1 MPHPHRRTRAI
12 ASCATLMVAAGLA
25 GGVAIAPASAAG
37 SVAQVAAATPSAPT
51 SVTAGQAGAGRVTV
65 TWKAPASEGSS
76 PVTGYD
82 VGFSAGEW
90 GNGRTV
96 AATDRSTAFV
106 DLAKGS
112 YSFSVA
118 AVNAAGQGKR
128 VTVPVTVSTGAPAP
142 TVAVSATTLTAGGRL
157 TISGR
162 GTPDSELGLE
172 RALPGR
178 AYVPIGSIVV
188 DGTGSYTDTRTVRNT
203 ATYRVRGASGATRA
217 GIKVVVRNRMDIAA
231 TRTAVRTYRLS
242 GTVFPA
248 HDGQQ
253 VSLGTRRADG
263 SYASLASVRTD
274 ATGHWSYK
282 RTYAAA
288 TYTFRA
294 RSAATTLNAPKAITL
309 TVAVQ

>member
-12 ASCATLMVAAGLA
+12 TSCLTLLVAAGLA
-25 GGVAIAPASAAG
+25 GGIAVAPASASV

-51 SVTAGQAGAGRVTV
+51 SVTAGQTGAGRVTV
-65 TWKAPASEGSS
+65 TWKAPTDEGSS
-76 PVTGYD
+76 PITGYD
-82 VGFSAGEW
+82 VGFSAGQW

-96 AATDRSTAFV
+96 AAADRSAAFV
-106 DLAKGS
+106 ELAKGS
-112 YSFSVA
+112 YTFFVT
-118 AVNAAGQGKR
+118 AVNSAGQGKQ
-128 VTVPVTVSTGAPAP
+128 VSVPVTVTTGAPAP
-142 TVAVSATTLTAGGRL
+142 TMAVSATTLTAGGRL
-157 TISGR
+157 TVSGR
-162 GTPDSELGLE
+162 GAPDTEVGLE

-217 GIKVVVRNRMDIAA
+217 GVRVVVRNRMDIAA

-248 HDGQQ
+248 RDGQL

-282 RTYAAA
+282 RTYAAG

-294 RSAATTLNAPKAITL
+294 RSAATTLNAPKAVTL
-309 TVAVQ
+309 TVAVE